1 MKRHV
6 TATSLVVVALLAAG
20 CGGGGNGDIGPTNT
34 ASGNGN
40 PGGATPPAPNPA
52 TVALFQPLQ
61 GVLPYPTDLYFSGST
76 DGTLNIQ
83 PANALM
89 PLQSSVNA
97 LDGFSTT
104 AVIRAR
110 FASPLNAASLTAAN
124 VIMLQVTVDNA
135 TKATTGVTKPLVL
148 GTDPANADFSV
159 GLATDTGVGNTILE
173 IRPLKP
179 LVPSTGTTH
188 VGYLVLLTNGI
199 TTATGAATTP
209 DDDYAAIKA
218 ALPTCNTITNASL
231 NGICKLT
238 GAHLQIAQ
246 AVGVNPANV
255 VLSFSFSTQATRDTM
270 NVLALP
276 QVTTARPIVVQNTH
290 QTTQAVS
297 QSLPGHADIYV
308 GTLTIPYYLS
318 RPSATNPT
326 APLTVP
332 WQGNPSPL
340 DANSRLLTRFNP
352 LPVATATFPI
362 PVLVTVPNAS
372 SAGHGVKPAGGWPV
386 IIFQHGLTRNR
397 LDAIAIA
404 DAAADFGNYVVVSI
418 DLPLHGIPGATATG
432 GALYQPGN
440 ERTFDLDLVN
450 NTTLAAGPDGKIDPS
465 GIQFVNVPA
474 PLVTRD
480 NLRQGA
486 ADLLTLVRS
495 LPNLD
500 LDGDG
505 TGDIKTTRVH
515 YIGHSLGGIV
525 GGTFLGTAGAAEVTT
540 GELAMPGGGVAQ
552 TIFDSPAFGP
562 RIKQGLAAQGITEGS
577 TLYNQFIRD
586 AQTIVDAGD
595 PINFIASA
603 ASARPLLVL
612 QVVGGGT
619 LQSGAPSPSDQV
631 VVNSATQRL
640 IDAAGLPRISA
651 AGLNPGPKG
660 YVNFIFG
667 DHGSIIDPTSSPATT
682 AEMQSVSIGFANS
695 LGTVIPIT
703 NTAVVQQ

>member
-1 MKRHV
+1 MKRHI
-6 TATSLVVVALLAAG
+6 TATSLVVVTLLAAG

-40 PGGATPPAPNPA
+40 PGGATPPASNPA

-97 LDGFSTT
+97 LDGFSTN

-124 VIMLQVTVDNA
+124 VIMLQVTVDNT

-148 GTDPANADFSV
+148 GTDPATADFSV
-159 GLATDTGVGNTILE
+159 GLSTDTGVGNTILE

-179 LVPSTGTTH
+179 LVPSSGTTN

-218 ALPTCNTITNASL
+218 ALPTCNTITNTSL

-246 AVGVNPANV
+246 AIGVNPANV
-255 VLSFSFSTQATRDTM
+255 VLSFSFSTEATRDTM
-270 NVLALP
+270 NVLAMP

-290 QTTQAVS
+290 LTTQAVS
-297 QSLPGHADIYV
+297 QDLPGHADIYV

-318 RPSATNPT
+318 RPSQANPT
-326 APLTVP
+326 APLTVA

-362 PVLVTVPNAS
+362 PVLVTVPNANS
-372 SAGHGVKPAGGWPV
+372 TGHGVKPAGGWPV
-386 IIFQHGLTRNR
+386 LIFQHGLTRNR

-418 DLPLHGIPGATATG
+418 DLPLHGIPGPTATG

-500 LDGDG
+500 LDATAG
-505 TGDIKTTRVH
+505 GDINATRIH

-525 GGTFLGTAGAAEVTT
+525 GGTFLGTAGAAEVRT

-595 PINFIASA
+595 PINYIASA

-619 LQSGAPSPSDQV
+619 LQNGGTSPSDQV
-631 VVNSATQRL
+631 VVNSATKRL

-651 AGLNPGPKG
+651 AGLNPGPNG